1 MANTIHRDRHSTKH
15 NYETIISSIAKSVH
29 QSIELQDVLENAVQS
44 LSENVYNVDIAGVY
58 LIEGTNAILRAYR
71 GFDKQY
77 IEGASI
83 IPYPKG
89 FTWKTIIE
97 KRVIY
102 CPDVENDTVI
112 GKAGR
117 KLGTKSY
124 VSMPIKS
131 EGLIVGTITINS
143 LKINAFNEDE
153 LNLLQEVAQQI
164 ELAVNNASRTEA
176 LIKSGAILKK
186 AKEDLEA
193 KVEENTKR
201 LEEANREL
209 EQRVKFTNLI
219 SELSMEIYNLSPDE
233 IDEGINKALKKIGEF
248 AGVDRSYIFLY
259 RDNETLMDNTHE
271 WCAPGIESE
280 IENLQ
285 GLKVEMFPWLTSKHW
300 KGDIVNVPRVS
311 DMPPEAK
318 YEREEL
324 EREGIKSLINLALV
338 NGDARL
344 GYLGF
349 DSVKTERAWDT
360 EIIDLLTISG
370 QMFAGL
376 MIRKLTEQM
385 LQESEERHRTLLEHT
400 NDLIVETDSLGKV
413 LYVSPNHKEL
423 LGYEPDELIGKSI
436 FEFIHP
442 DDHESTLAE
451 FKEAI
456 NKFESRHVVHRLKH
470 IDGKWRW
477 FESAGKPFK
486 TASGEIRTV
495 IASRDITERIKAEQ
509 DLKNA
514 LSEVEMLKNR
524 LEAENVYLQEE
535 IKTEYNFDEIIGK
548 SKELKMVLRTVEQV
562 APTDTTVLITGETGT
577 GKELVARS
585 IHNLSPRKNRPLVKV
600 NCGAIPEGL
609 VESELFGHEKGSFTG
624 AVQQRAG
631 RFELADGGTIF
642 LDELSELPIDI
653 QVKLLRVLQEGEFE
667 RVGGTQTKKVDVR
680 IIAATNRNL
689 EKAMDDGKFRSDLY
703 YRLNVFPIHVPS
715 LRERVEDIEHLVN
728 HFVDKFSRKAGKS
741 IKSISKEALEKI
753 KNYNWPGNIRELEN
767 IIERAVI
774 LSRGDS
780 ITLKD
785 LPDIDNRNNQTNF
798 DSHDKSIKTLEDLE
812 RTHILEILEECKW
825 IVDGNRGAAKILNI
839 NPSTLRSRMKKL
851 GINK

>member
-58 LIEGTNAILRAYR
+58 LIEGTNAVLRAYR

-131 EGLIVGTITINS
+131 EGLIVGTININS

-324 EREGIKSLINLALV
+324 EREGIKSLISLALA

-486 TASGEIRTV
+486 IASGEIRTV

-715 LRERVEDIEHLVN
+715 LRERVEDIEFLVN

-798 DSHDKSIKTLEDLE
+798 DSDDKSIKTLEDLE

>member
-1 MANTIHRDRHSTKH
+1 MLLATSSFPVPVSPVIKTVVSVGATCSTVRSTI
-15 NYETIISSIAKSVH
+15 
-29 QSIELQDVLENAVQS
+29 
-44 LSENVYNVDIAGVY
+44 
-58 LIEGTNAILRAYR
+58 
-71 GFDKQY
+71 F
-77 IEGASI
+77 
-83 IPYPKG
+83 
-89 FTWKTIIE
+89 
-97 KRVIY
+97 
-102 CPDVENDTVI
+102 
-112 GKAGR
+112 
-117 KLGTKSY
+117 
-124 VSMPIKS
+124 
-131 EGLIVGTITINS
+131 NS
-143 LKINAFNEDE
+143 L
-153 LNLLQEVAQQI
+153 L
-164 ELAVNNASRTEA
+164 
-176 LIKSGAILKK
+176 
-186 AKEDLEA
+186 
-193 KVEENTKR
+193 
-201 LEEANREL
+201 
-209 EQRVKFTNLI
+209 
-219 SELSMEIYNLSPDE
+219 
-233 IDEGINKALKKIGEF
+233 
-248 AGVDRSYIFLY
+248 
-259 RDNETLMDNTHE
+259 
-271 WCAPGIESE
+271 
-280 IENLQ
+280 
-285 GLKVEMFPWLTSKHW
+285 FP
-300 KGDIVNVPRVS
+300 
-311 DMPPEAK
+311 
-318 YEREEL
+318 
-324 EREGIKSLINLALV
+324 
-338 NGDARL
+338 
-344 GYLGF
+344 
-349 DSVKTERAWDT
+349 
-360 EIIDLLTISG
+360 TISG

-423 LGYEPDELIGKSI
+423 LGYEPDELIGESI

-495 IASRDITERIKAEQ
+495 IASRDITERIEAEQ

-535 IKTEYNFDEIIGK
+535 IKTEYNFDEMIGK

-577 GKELVARS
+577 GKELVARG

-642 LDELSELPIDI
+642 LDELSELPNDI

-667 RVGGTQTKKVDVR
+667 RVGGTKTKKVDVR

-715 LRERVEDIEHLVN
+715 LRERVEDIEFLVN

-753 KNYNWPGNIRELEN
+753 RDYNWPGNIRELEN
-767 IIERAVI
+767 IIERAII

-785 LPDIDNRNNQTNF
+785 LPDIDNRSNQTNF
-798 DSHDKSIKTLEDLE
+798 DSDDKSIKTLEDLE

-825 IVDGNRGAAKILNI
+825 VVDGNRGAAKILNI